1 MLYVLGFLLSALG
14 MFFANFGSS
23 LSILLIPGIFLLVMA
38 FIRDNN
44 KQKDERSQ
52 FLMMSKEDAERY
64 INNTK
69 NPRLRIKLI
78 NDWRNH
84 HISTKL

>member
-14 MFFANFGSS
+14 MLSAGSGSS
-23 LSILLIPGIFLLVMA
+23 LSILLIPGIFLLVLA

-44 KQKDERSQ
+44 KQKDERAQ
-52 FLMMSKEDAERY
+52 FLMMSQEDAERY

-69 NPRLRIKLI
+69 NPQLRIKLI
-78 NDWRNH
+78 KDWRNH